1 MQAGGQSEPAGE
13 TPVEPR
19 ENAQQGRLAAARGA
33 DEAEEL
39 ARLDRQVQVVE
50 GEMGRRTGEAPGE
63 IADGDGHRRRQAVTR
78 RSRGMRTAHSISST
92 MAMKAMA

>member
-1 MQAGGQSEPAGE
+1 MQARGQTEPAGE
-13 TPVEPR
+13 ASVEPG
-19 ENAQQGRLAAARGA
+19 ENAQQGCLATARGA
-33 DEAEEL
+33 DETEEFV
-39 ARLDRQVQVVE
+39 RLDRQIQVVE

-92 MAMKAMA
+92 MAMKAIA